1 MNSERQVL
9 DMQSRNNHKYT
20 ILVSGASGIVGY
32 GILRSLKDMPCRLIG
47 TTIYEQSP
55 AECFADIVEIAPL
68 TCKEEYI
75 PWLKDMICK
84 YQVDMIIPA
93 IEADMSAWNKHRLE
107 IEQTGTK
114 VLLNRYELV
123 ELCLDKW
130 KFYERL
136 REENCKC
143 RIATSMTPDCGQ
155 FDFPFILKPR
165 CGFGS
170 KGVVKI
176 TSAADYE
183 QYRENVGKT
192 LIMQEYVGSEKEE
205 YTVSAFFD
213 ADSHMRSHI
222 AMRRKLSK
230 DGYTQTAEVID
241 SEDVLEI
248 IQDLAAVFKPVGPTN
263 FQFRNHKG
271 EWKLLE
277 INPRISSSTSIRTAF
292 GYNEAKMCVE
302 YFLERQEITQP
313 AIKRGKAIRYIED
326 YIIYDCNNI

>member
-1 MNSERQVL
+1 
-9 DMQSRNNHKYT
+9 MQSRNNNKHT

-32 GILRSLKDMPCRLIG
+32 GILKSLKDADCRLIG

-55 AECFADIVEIAPL
+55 ADCFADIVEIAPL

-93 IEADMSAWNKHRLE
+93 IEADMSTWNKHRLE
-107 IEQTGTK
+107 IEQAGTK

-130 KFYERL
+130 RFYERL

-143 RIATSMTPDCGQ
+143 RIETSITPDCGQ

-176 TSAADYE
+176 TSEPDYE
-183 QYRENVGKT
+183 QYREEVGRT
-192 LIMQEYVGSEKEE
+192 LMMQEYVGSEKEE

-213 ADSHMRSHI
+213 ANSDMRAHI
-222 AMRRKLSK
+222 ALRRKLSK
-230 DGYTQTAEVID
+230 GGYTEIAEVVEP
-241 SEDVLEI
+241 EDVMEI
-248 IQDLAAVFKPVGPTN
+248 IQRLAEMFKPVGPTN
-263 FQFRNHKG
+263 FQFRNHNG

-292 GYNEAKMCVE
+292 GYNEAKMCID
-302 YFLERQEITQP
+302 YFLNGKDVSQP
-313 AIKRGKAIRYIED
+313 IVKHGKAIRYIED
-326 YIIYDCNNI
+326 YIIYDSDNI